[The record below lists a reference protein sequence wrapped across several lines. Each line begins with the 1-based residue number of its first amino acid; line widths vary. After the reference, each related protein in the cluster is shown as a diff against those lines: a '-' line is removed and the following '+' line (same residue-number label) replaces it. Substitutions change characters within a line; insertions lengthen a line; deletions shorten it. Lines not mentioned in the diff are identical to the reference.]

1 MLGTARFM
9 QNAGMPMRHRSETW
23 LAWFS
28 LFATSVHFVLETW
41 YHMIW
46 GQPLQAL
53 LVDYISV
60 ALMIFAGMTS
70 LRIRPKSAAG
80 LLAAAWTYNLGF
92 GWRSTFGRLEDLQ
105 NGVHP
110 SNGEATFVL
119 PIVASSLAII
129 ALVMVWAMVL
139 AYRQATF
146 EPVASAER
154 LG

>member
-1 MLGTARFM
+1 
-9 QNAGMPMRHRSETW
+9 MRHVSETW

-28 LFATSVHFVLETW
+28 LFATCVHFILETW

-60 ALMIFAGMTS
+60 ALMTFAGITS

-92 GWRSTFGRLEDLQ
+92 GWRSTFQRLEDMQ
-105 NGVHP
+105 SGVHP

-119 PIVASSLAII
+119 PIVASSLALV
-129 ALVMVWAMVL
+129 AVVMVWGMVL

-146 EPVASAER
+146 VSVTGAESD
-154 LG
+154 